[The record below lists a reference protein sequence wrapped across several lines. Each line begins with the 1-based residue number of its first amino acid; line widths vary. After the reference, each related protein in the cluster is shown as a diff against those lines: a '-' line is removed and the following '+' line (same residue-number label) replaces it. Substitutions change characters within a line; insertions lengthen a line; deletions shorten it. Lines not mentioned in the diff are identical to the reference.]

1 MDKNYFI
8 QLTLNLYRLT
18 LLFPKKDPLRYKM
31 RELGVEISANSILI
45 FEKNF
50 SDFEDLLPETKKQI
64 EILDCFFEVVKNLN
78 WVSVEKIFEIQKEYD
93 KIKKELTI
101 FLFEKEKQLNFNLA
115 KTAELKEKA
124 VGEKTVENSF
134 SNLKSNLETKE
145 NKNFEPTIF
154 SMEKDLIEAKK
165 FVKIGDPVSLTE
177 KKEPS
182 FKNPFQGRKD
192 KIMEVLKQREKAQ
205 VGDFKG
211 VFPKVSKRTLRRDFK
226 SLMEEGL
233 VERVGEKSETFYK
246 IK

>member
-8 QLTLNLYRLT
+8 QLTLSLYRLT

-50 SDFEDLLPETKKQI
+50 SDFEDLIPETKKQI
-64 EILDCFFEVVKNLN
+64 EVLDCFFEVVKNLD
-78 WVSVEKIFEIQKEYD
+78 WVSGEKIFEIQKEYD
-93 KIKKELTI
+93 KIKKEFNG
-101 FLFEKEKQLNFNLA
+101 FLFEKEKQLNFDL
-115 KTAELKEKA
+115 LKNIKPEEKA
-124 VGEKTVENSF
+124 VGDKVAENSF
-134 SNLKSNLETKE
+134 LNLETKKE
-145 NKNFEPTIF
+145 KELEAKIF
-154 SMEKDLIEAKK
+154 SMDKDLIESRE
-165 FVKIGDPVSLTE
+165 FVKIENSVPLTE
-177 KKEPS
+177 RKDSS

-192 KIMEVLKQREKAQ
+192 KILEILKQREKAQ
-205 VGDFKG
+205 VGDFKE

-233 VERVGEKSETFYK
+233 VERMGEKSETFYK